1 MSRKSNLVPT
11 SVKKFDSSKQL
22 CRNDITVYSS
32 FLVVSF
38 KWTKTLQFGNQILN
52 IPLVLISNSK
62 FCPVHAYR
70 RMCEL
75 NPLPA
80 KFPAF
85 SVYSKKAVVL
95 ITYNQ
100 FQQKLRTLIRKVGL
114 NPKLFS
120 SHSFRRGGATLAA
133 KSGVSPQFIQLMGD
147 WKSDAYKQYIVH
159 PLSDKLHVAKRMR
172 NFVVKYS

>member
-1 MSRKSNLVPT
+1 M
-11 SVKKFDSSKQL
+11 
-22 CRNDITVYSS
+22 
-32 FLVVSF
+32 VSF

-62 FCPVHAYR
+62 CCPVHAYR
-70 RMCEL
+70 RMCKL

-85 SVYSKKAVVL
+85 SVYSKKAVVP

-120 SHSFRRGGATLAA
+120 SHSFRRGGATLAT
-133 KSGVSPQFIQLMGD
+133 KSGVSPHFIQLMGD
-147 WKSDAYKQYIVH
+147 WKSDVYKQYIVH

-172 NFVVKYS
+172 KFVVKYS

>member
-1 MSRKSNLVPT
+1 MRE
-11 SVKKFDSSKQL
+11 F
-22 CRNDITVYSS
+22 
-32 FLVVSF
+32 
-38 KWTKTLQFGNQILN
+38 
-52 IPLVLISNSK
+52 
-62 FCPVHAYR
+62 
-70 RMCEL
+70 

-85 SVYSKKAVVL
+85 SVYSQKAVVS

-120 SHSFRRGGATLAA
+120 SHSFIRGGTTLAA
-133 KSGVSPQFIQLMGD
+133 KSGVSPHFIQLMGD

-172 NFVVKYS
+172 KFVVKYS